1 MFLHLNTGAGTEG
14 LKSRR
19 LRVKFFLDKPECR
32 VRGFKEQKQKLSTD
46 CTAQKPLLK
55 LDFTV
60 NTEDFSSWRELT
72 RNVQGHAAACCL
84 AFPWR

>member
-32 VRGFKEQKQKLSTD
+32 VRGFKEQEQKLSAD
-46 CTAQKPLLK
+46 CINGPKT
-55 LDFTV
+55 
-60 NTEDFSSWRELT
+60 SSKAGLHSE
-72 RNVQGHAAACCL
+72 H
-84 AFPWR
+84 